1 MDKSKE
7 IESKDTSVKD
17 SVKDDKMKGKAIK
30 KSSKTKSPE
39 SKIEKLKKELK
50 SKEKDLEE
58 LHDKY
63 LRLSAEFDN
72 YRKRTLKE
80 KMDITRYASEEVL
93 KDLLPVIDDFE
104 RAINNINEARDLKAI
119 KEGME
124 LINNKFKNFITQKGL
139 KEIEALHQDFN
150 MDIHE
155 AVTKIPAPE
164 NKLKGKIVDVIE
176 KGYYLNEKVV
186 RFAKVVIGE

>member
-1 MDKSKE
+1 
-7 IESKDTSVKD
+7 
-17 SVKDDKMKGKAIK
+17 MKGKAIK